1 MTAWLNDHCGQ
12 HDTVPGIRN
21 VRENMSG

>member
-21 VRENMSG
+21 VRENISG